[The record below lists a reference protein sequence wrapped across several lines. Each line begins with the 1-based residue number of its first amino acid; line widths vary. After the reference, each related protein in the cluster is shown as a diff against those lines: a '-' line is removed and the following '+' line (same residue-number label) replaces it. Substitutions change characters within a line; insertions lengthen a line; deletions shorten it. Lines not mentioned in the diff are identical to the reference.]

1 MTNMKTWT
9 VWFTDEAKMCCWL
22 IKIPLKLF
30 YDLTME
36 KHTPICFPVISITCC
51 NDSLTHPF
59 LFLPLLFHLHI
70 VFFFI
75 TVCLEK
81 TIYILLII
89 YLLAKTIALVNYKS
103 SPNNFNKNWTLLHRF
118 LKDSGHGCRTAI
130 LLNTPEC
137 TCGQT
142 Y

>member
-1 MTNMKTWT
+1 MVYWWSHDVLLINKNTFKIILWLDNGKTHT
-9 VWFTDEAKMCCWL
+9 YLFSCYFYYMLQWFSNASFSFSSSSVSSSYCL
-22 IKIPLKLF
+22 LLHYRLF
-30 YDLTME
+30 GENY
-36 KHTPICFPVISITCC
+36 
-51 NDSLTHPF
+51 
-59 LFLPLLFHLHI
+59 
-70 VFFFI
+70 
-75 TVCLEK
+75 
-81 TIYILLII
+81 IYILLII